1 MPAGVITGIANF
13 GLFVQITEYLIDGLV
28 RYEDLLDDW
37 WDVDERAGQV
47 RGQRSGKRLGIG
59 DVVKAVIVKVDVA
72 RRELN
77 LAITNFDR
85 KAPAPGKPGKPGK
98 QAKLPKHG
106 KKERPPL
113 RFGKKKQQ
121 RRR

>member
-1 MPAGVITGIANF
+1 MLTLLQSHVGEEFSGVITGIAGF

-47 RGQRSGKRLGIG
+47 RGQRTGQRLGIG

-72 RRELN
+72 RRELD

-85 KAPAPGKPGKPGK
+85 KTSTKPA
-98 QAKLPKHG
+98 KHAR
-106 KKERPPL
+106 KERSPM
-113 RFGKKKQQ
+113 RKGNK
-121 RRR
+121 RRWR